1 MPTAARQIYVTDGDR
16 QMTFESARAL
26 GERVREVYLDLGYA
40 ISSRFM

>member
-1 MPTAARQIYVTDGDR
+1 
-16 QMTFESARAL
+16 MTFESARAL